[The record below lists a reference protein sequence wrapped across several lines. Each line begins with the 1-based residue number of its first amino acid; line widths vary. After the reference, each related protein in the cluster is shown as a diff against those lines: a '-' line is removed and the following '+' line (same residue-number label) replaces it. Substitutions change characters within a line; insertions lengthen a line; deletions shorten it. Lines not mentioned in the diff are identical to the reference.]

1 MAVTTVQTNN
11 RGIKF
16 RNKLIIEYVR
26 GNMFSPYM
34 SDDGM
39 NVITSFHEEGK
50 YGGDQINVPLITA
63 LRGSGRGS
71 GTLTGYEDK
80 IGNYGWRIWLD
91 WARNAVVATKAEIK
105 KASFDLF
112 GQAAPRLS
120 EWGRSLQRDEM
131 VLAFMAIPTQA
142 EPTGLGS
149 DDGQRVNGII
159 FSAATASQ
167 RNTWN
172 AANSDRVLYGVAR
185 SNYNSTFL
193 TALQN
198 VDNTSD
204 KASSAI
210 LRLAQTMAEKSDP
223 KITPITTDDGYERYV
238 WFVGSNAFRDLENDA
253 NIIAANK
260 DARPREGT
268 SYKKNPLFMPGDL
281 LYHGVII
288 RKVPEIDRLLTF
300 SNGTIN
306 CAPTFFCGRNA
317 LGLLWGQL
325 PEATKLDDTDYQFK
339 KGAGVEMAYG
349 MGKIV
354 YKDASAN
361 LKDWGVVTAWVASVD
376 DA

>member
-63 LRGSGRGS
+63 LRGSGKGS
-71 GTLTGYEDK
+71 GTLTGNEES

-120 EWGRSLQRDEM
+120 EWGRSKQRDDIVKGM
-131 VLAFMAIPTQA
+131 LAIPTQA
-142 EPTGLGS
+142 EPDGLGS
-149 DDGQRVNGII
+149 DDGQTVNGVI
-159 FSAATASQ
+159 FADATASQ

-172 AANSDRVLYGVAR
+172 QHNQDRVLYGAAR

-223 KITPITTDDGYERYV
+223 KIHPITTDDGYERYV

-260 DARPREGT
+260 DARPREGN

-306 CAPTFFCGRNA
+306 CAPSFFCGRNA
-317 LGLLWGQL
+317 LGFLWGQL
-325 PEATKLDDTDYQFK
+325 PEPTKLDDTDYQFK

-349 MGKIV
+349 VGKIV
-354 YKDASAN
+354 YKNASAQ
-361 LKDWGVVTAWVASVD
+361 LKDWGVVTVWVASVD

>member
-16 RNKLIIEYVR
+16 RNKLINEYVR

-39 NVITSFHEEGK
+39 NVITSFHETGK
-50 YGGDQINVPLITA
+50 YGGDQINVPIITS
-63 LRGSGRGS
+63 LRGSGKGS
-71 GTLTGYEDK
+71 GTLTGNEDS
-80 IGNYGWRIWLD
+80 IPNYGWRIFLD
-91 WARNAVVATKAEIK
+91 WARNAVVATKAEMK

-120 EWGRSLQRDEM
+120 EWGRSKQRDEM
-131 VLAFMAIPTQA
+131 VLGFMAIPNQA
-142 EPTGLGS
+142 EPAGLGS

-159 FSAATASQ
+159 FSTASASD

-172 AANSDRVLYGVAR
+172 QANQDRILYGAAR
-185 SNYNSTFL
+185 SNWNSTFL
-193 TALQN
+193 TALQT
-198 VDNTSD
+198 VDNTAD
-204 KASSAI
+204 KASAAI
-210 LRLAQTMAEKSDP
+210 LRHAQTMAEKSDP

-253 NIIAANK
+253 DIKAANK

-306 CAPTFFCGRNA
+306 CAPSFFCGRNA
-317 LGLLWGQL
+317 LGFLWGQL

-349 MGKIV
+349 TGKIV
-354 YKDASAN
+354 YKNASN
-361 LKDWGVVTAWVASVD
+361 QLKDWGVVTVWVASVD

>member
-1 MAVTTVQTNN
+1 MAVTSVQTNN
-11 RGIKF
+11 RGTKF

-63 LRGSGRGS
+63 LRGSGKGS
-71 GTLTGYEDK
+71 GTLTGNEDT

-120 EWGRSLQRDEM
+120 EWGRSKQRDEM

-142 EPTGLGS
+142 EPAGLGS
-149 DDGQRVNGII
+149 DDGQRVNGVI
-159 FSAATASQ
+159 FSTATASQ

-172 AANSDRVLYGVAR
+172 AANSDRVLYGSAR
-185 SNYNSTFL
+185 SNFNSTFL
-193 TALQN
+193 TALQT
-198 VDNTSD
+198 VDNTAD

-349 MGKIV
+349 MGKLV